1 MEINRISYFDFLRGL
16 AILMVIGIHTY
27 IIKPFDGINNIFQIG
42 LRECITFA
50 VPLFLAI
57 SGFFLGKKR
66 ELNTKAGY
74 FSFLKKQLPRVYV
87 PALLWS
93 MPIVALWVYQGQ
105 AIGSSILKG
114 MLCMSFGPYYYIVL
128 IMQFYLL
135 LPVIRRMADKPVLGG
150 AFY

>member
-93 MPIVALWVYQGQ
+93 MPVVALWIYQGQ
-105 AIGSSILKG
+105 AIHAEH
-114 MLCMSFGPYYYIVL
+114 CDAGPICDKRA
-128 IMQFYLL
+128 
-135 LPVIRRMADKPVLGG
+135 RRPGRHRLHLGP
-150 AFY
+150 AR